1 MERPR
6 RALIAG
12 SVVLVVASAAAFTF
26 WWLRGRNDAVPEA
39 PQSPAAVTVAASAA
53 ATVAPAASAPAIQHP
68 IEAVETPDGPP
79 DPAMLLGELFGKKA
93 VDSLFLVDGFA
104 LRVAATVDNLGRATA
119 TPRLWP
125 VRPTD
130 GRFSVESRDGATFIA
145 ADNGLRYAPLLIAVE
160 SADPARVALA
170 YKRLYPQIQ
179 KAYVDLGYPDGYFND
194 RLVEVIDMMLASP
207 EPKGPLEV
215 HLPKSG
221 DDSTPALP
229 WILYEFADPQLA
241 ALPAGQKLL
250 LRMGPVGERRVKA
263 RLAEFRKLI
272 APPAAV
278 R

>member
-1 MERPR
+1 MERQH

-12 SVVLVVASAAAFTF
+12 GVALVVAAAFTF
-26 WWLRGRNDAVPEA
+26 WWLRGRNDAAPEA
-39 PQSPAAVTVAASAA
+39 PQSPAAVAIAPPAA
-53 ATVAPAASAPAIQHP
+53 APVAASAPAIQHP
-68 IEAVETPDGPP
+68 IEAIETADGSPD
-79 DPAMLLGELFGKKA
+79 AATLLGELLGKKA
-93 VDSLFLVDGFA
+93 VDSLFLVDAFA

-130 GRFSVESRDGATFIA
+130 GRFSVESRGGATFIA

-194 RLVEVIDMMLASP
+194 RLVEVIDTMLATP

-221 DDSTPALP
+221 DDSTPARP
-229 WILYEFADPQLA
+229 WILYEFADPRLA

-263 RLAEFRKLI
+263 RLAEFRKLV
-272 APPAAV
+272 APPEAH